1 VPADCY
7 LFYFSLDFIFFRR
20 IIRLCLYERKK
31 TKTAD
36 VLQLVESYRNDEGQP
51 RQRIVLSLGS
61 IDIASDI
68 RQ

>member
-1 VPADCY
+1 M
-7 LFYFSLDFIFFRR
+7 FIRK
-20 IIRLCLYERKK
+20 KK